1 MDPLL
6 IDMLWILLCA
16 GLVFLMQGGFLCLES
31 GLTRSKNS
39 INVAFKN
46 VVDFGIA
53 VLLYWAVSY
62 GLMFGASAAGWFGRS
77 GFFFNPTGADSP
89 MLFSVFI
96 FQAMFC
102 ATGATIISG
111 ATAERLK
118 FYSYVVITV
127 VFSVLVY
134 PFVGH
139 WVWATDVL
147 GEPTGWLAKQ
157 GFHDFAGSSVVH
169 STGGWVALA
178 IVIIIGPRLGR
189 FDENGKPVEIPGS
202 NMPLAMLGTFLL
214 VFGWFGFNGGSV
226 LGFTSDVPL
235 VMMNTLLGT
244 VSGMVA
250 VMAFIPFTKKLPDPA
265 LVMNGAIAGLVAVTA
280 NCDQT
285 GPLAALIIGAVGGLI
300 MIGTTRLLEN
310 LQLDDAIGAVP
321 AHLTPGIWG
330 TLAVAFFAD
339 PGILGTEVNRMA
351 MFQTQLI
358 GVVIIGFWSFVLA
371 FTFLWV
377 INRYFPFR
385 VSSEEE
391 HAGLN
396 ISEHG
401 ARTETIFLL
410 EDMEHHA
417 RTGDLSK
424 RVRVE
429 PFTEVG
435 QIARQYNKVIDALDL
450 TMNRLKSIF
459 QDLNDGIVTFAKD
472 GSLTSMN
479 PMAGKLLGLQP
490 ATAEGMFVWDV
501 LTGEHL
507 GNVEAHQPA
516 DQEEVDLF
524 RVGTV
529 QEIHLKQTDTRKD
542 IIYEYIVSEGK
553 FNDEVVYTG
562 LIRDVS
568 ETYHTRRRRHRVM
581 SKLFGAQK
589 LQLYALMCR
598 QALPDIRLSAADIQS
613 RLERTTLDL
622 SGEPSFDS
630 GDLGLMQASAS
641 AKAIESLTRDLQYL
655 EERNRLPGVS
665 LELEAFLAEFL
676 EDETLRERQPALK
689 DMQIDYIPD
698 STGFETRAAPRYLHQ
713 VMENLLVFAAYES
726 KERKNI
732 VLSSIAVYHDHPY
745 YGSEMV
751 PAGEFMRI
759 DIQDSGKGLTE
770 EQVDQLFVSG
780 KDESNFPMVL
790 AEAMI
795 HYMGGYLLVDST
807 LGESTTFSVYLPLAR
822 PTAKVTTDLP
832 DARATVL
839 LVDDHPDQLNL
850 MAGILREDNYQV
862 RSAETPGEALAL
874 IKSEKIDIV
883 ILDMILEK
891 ESRATA
897 VHFKKI
903 HELKPELP
911 IFVTCGNPDKEVLAE
926 IIQSGAASFI
936 PKPISPSRLL
946 RFVQRELA
954 TTFIKT

>member
-1 MDPLL
+1 MELL
-6 IDMLWILLCA
+6 MDMLWILLCA

-53 VLLYWAVSY
+53 VALYWAISY

-77 GFFFNPTGADSP
+77 GFFFNPSGEDAP
-89 MLFSVFI
+89 LLFSVFI

-118 FYSYVVITV
+118 FYAYVVITV
-127 VFSVLVY
+127 IFSILVY

-139 WVWATDVL
+139 WVWASDAL

-178 IVIIIGPRLGR
+178 IVIIVGPRLGR
-189 FDENGKPVEIPGS
+189 FDEKGKPVEIPGS
-202 NMPLAMLGTFLL
+202 NMPLAMLGTLIL

-226 LGFTSDVPL
+226 LAFDDTVPL
-235 VMMNTLLGT
+235 VMMNTLLGA
-244 VSGMVA
+244 VAGMIA
-250 VMAFIPFTKKLPDPA
+250 VMAAAPFIKRLPDPG
-265 LVMNGAIAGLVAVTA
+265 LVMNGAIAGLVGVTA
-280 NCDQT
+280 NADLT
-285 GPLAALIIGAVGGLI
+285 GPLPAIFIGGVGGVI
-300 MIGTTRLLEN
+300 MLGTTRLLERFKI
-310 LQLDDAIGAVP
+310 DDAIGAVP

-339 PGILGTEVNRMA
+339 PAIIGAEVNRAA

-371 FTFLWV
+371 FTFLWM
-377 INRYFPFR
+377 INKVYPFR
-385 VSSEEE
+385 VSADEE

-410 EDMEHHA
+410 EDMERHA
-417 RTGDLSK
+417 RTGDLSQ

-459 QDLNDGIVTFAKD
+459 KDLNDGIITFTKD
-472 GSLTSMN
+472 GLLTSVN
-479 PMAGKLLGLQP
+479 PAAARLLGLQP
-490 ATAEGMFVWDV
+490 AEANGLHVWDV
-501 LTGEHL
+501 VTAVHL
-507 GNVEAHQPA
+507 DNIEAHQPA
-516 DQEEVDLF
+516 DKEAVDVF
-524 RVGTV
+524 RTGDV
-529 QEIHLKQTDTRKD
+529 QEIHLKQKDTRKD
-542 IIYEYIVSEGK
+542 IIFEYLASEGRY
-553 FNDEVVYTG
+553 NDEVIYTG

-568 ETYHTRRRRHRVM
+568 ETFHTRRRRHRVM

-598 QALPDIRLSAADIQS
+598 QALPDIRRSATEIQS
-613 RLERTTLDL
+613 RLQRSTLDT
-622 SGEPSFDS
+622 SGESSFDT
-630 GDLGLMQASAS
+630 GDLGLMQAARG
-641 AKAIESLTRDLQYL
+641 AKAIEDLTRDLQHL
-655 EERNRLPGVS
+655 EERNRLPSTNMELDAYLEDFLKSPSLKERNQVLKSVEIAWLPGG
-665 LELEAFLAEFL
+665 LEL
-676 EDETLRERQPALK
+676 
-689 DMQIDYIPD
+689 
-698 STGFETRAAPRYLHQ
+698 ETRAAPRYLSQ
-713 VMENLLVFAAYES
+713 VLTNLLVFAAHES
-726 KERKNI
+726 KEGKT
-732 VLSSIAVYHDHPY
+732 LSVSTSSLYLDHPL

-751 PAGEFMRI
+751 PPGEFTRV
-759 DIQDSGKGLTE
+759 DIRDSGKGLTE
-770 EQVDQLFVSG
+770 EQVDSLFASG

-807 LGESTTFSVYLPLAR
+807 LGEGTTFSIFLPVAR
-822 PTAKVTTDLP
+822 PEASAVPEP
-832 DARATVL
+832 DSPRGVVL
-839 LVDDHPDQLNL
+839 VVDDHTQQLNL
-850 MAGILREDNYQV
+850 LAAVLREDGFRPLVASNAKEAMEVLEQEPLDLV
-862 RSAETPGEALAL
+862 LLDLVLAKDDRASAALFHRLRKA
-874 IKSEKIDIV
+874 
-883 ILDMILEK
+883 
-891 ESRATA
+891 
-897 VHFKKI
+897 
-903 HELKPELP
+903 KPNLP
-911 IFVTCGNPDKEVLAE
+911 VLVTCGDPEKEVLAE
-926 IIQSGAASFI
+926 VVQSGAAGYI
-936 PKPISPSRLL
+936 PKPVVPARLL
-946 RFVQRELA
+946 RLVQREINLTPTA
-954 TTFIKT
+954 